1 MSNDPLVIYCDGF
14 CEPNPG
20 GVATIGWIA
29 KRGDDEIHSH
39 CAFACSGP
47 DANSG
52 MAEYRAVISALE
64 WLLGSEYSDQ
74 MVVIRSDSQQI
85 VYQIKG
91 SYEVR
96 PPELVPYYKMAMRL
110 IRCFKKQLKFEWIPR
125 EENIEAD
132 KLAQQAYSG
141 TLRARRYSRKFK
153 ARKIAPSV
161 IPQPDGYFDVPSQR
175 QPGVVYRVDVGMN
188 TCTCP
193 DFRAMGRDIGFCK
206 HIMAVRI
213 SLGKEVDDIAL

>member
-1 MSNDPLVIYCDGF
+1 MTAATQVPPPNTLEIRIAISYNGAI

-74 MVVIRSDSQQI
+74 IVVIRSDSQQI
-85 VYQIKG
+85 VYQIK
-91 SYEVR
+91 
-96 PPELVPYYKMAMRL
+96 RL
-110 IRCFKKQLKFEWIPR
+110 ARFLSTEW
-125 EENIEAD
+125 
-132 KLAQQAYSG
+132 S
-141 TLRARRYSRKFK
+141 T
-153 ARKIAPSV
+153 
-161 IPQPDGYFDVPSQR
+161 
-175 QPGVVYRVDVGMN
+175 
-188 TCTCP
+188 
-193 DFRAMGRDIGFCK
+193 
-206 HIMAVRI
+206 
-213 SLGKEVDDIAL
+213 